1 MCIPFSLEYKQADI
15 FPKCDTRRRTAAVF
29 PHSGSFYKKYG
40 TAVYAV
46 PFDYLV

>member
-29 PHSGSFYKKYG
+29 PHSGG
-40 TAVYAV
+40 LLDAVQFV
-46 PFDYLV
+46 DLTIGK